1 MTWNIELVV
10 KGQKPTLLEADKAN
24 ELIKALRALSNIS
37 IKKGGKDE
45 VVYSDDE
52 ITITYGASMEGINLH
67 TQGFVSLATITFQDG
82 LLVHYTEI
90 P

>member
-10 KGQKPTLLEADKAN
+10 KGQKPTLLHADKAN
-24 ELIKALRALSNIS
+24 QLIKALQALSNIS

-52 ITITYGASMEGINLH
+52 ITITYGASAQGISLT
-67 TQGFVSLATITFQDG
+67 TQQFVSLATVTFQDG
-82 LLVHYTEI
+82 LLVHYTEV